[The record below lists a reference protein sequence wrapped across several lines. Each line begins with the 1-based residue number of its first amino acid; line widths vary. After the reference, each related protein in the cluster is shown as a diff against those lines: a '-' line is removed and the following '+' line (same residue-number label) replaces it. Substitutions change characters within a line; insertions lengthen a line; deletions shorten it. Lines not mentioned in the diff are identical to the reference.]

1 MSILIRL
8 NGCVAIPCQVIEI
21 GTKLNLVV
29 QGLIPSNG
37 FARVSGVTTENRGKR
52 TLGSIVS
59 LVVDFTLCE
68 RVDKIEL
75 LLLVPPESFAAK
87 TPSAVVLAE
96 DC

>member
-1 MSILIRL
+1 M
-8 NGCVAIPCQVIEI
+8 NGSVAIPSQVVEI
-21 GTKLNLVV
+21 GAKLNFVIHR
-29 QGLIPSNG
+29 LIPSNG
-37 FARVSGVTTENRGKR
+37 LPGISRVTTENGGKR

-75 LLLVPPESFAAK
+75 LLLVTPEAFSAK